1 MPSPQNRP
9 SNNVRRYIKAPLRTL
24 GEQAERDRRRNL
36 YLTKVK
42 RDGENRTW
50 EARSNQILRSDFISR
65 QKQWEAEQAR
75 SAPGISN
82 APDTETEEAQ
92 DGQTTASQSFLDVE
106 SDLLDSVISHETA
119 ELEALLSLMDYV
131 HKDLSTET
139 DNRHE
144 PDLND
149 EDCDRLL
156 LDMSTDAEYDTSPKG
171 KASLLFESQ
180 EMDTSTGLS

>member
-1 MPSPQNRP
+1 
-9 SNNVRRYIKAPLRTL
+9 
-24 GEQAERDRRRNL
+24 
-36 YLTKVK
+36 
-42 RDGENRTW
+42 
-50 EARSNQILRSDFISR
+50 
-65 QKQWEAEQAR
+65 
-75 SAPGISN
+75 
-82 APDTETEEAQ
+82 
-92 DGQTTASQSFLDVE
+92 
-106 SDLLDSVISHETA
+106 
-119 ELEALLSLMDYV
+119 MDYV